1 MSFTTTL
8 PPSEAAPRPAA
19 PTKRNSGRSPAGAG
33 NTNDKAARDLR
44 AQVAAIRRSQAVIEF
59 ELNGTILWANDN
71 FLNTL
76 GYSLQE
82 IQGRHHSMFVEPAYA
97 ESHDYG
103 RFWRELGEGKFQSS
117 EFKRI
122 GRGGKE
128 VWIQATYNPLMDA
141 NGVPYKVVKFATD
154 VTARKLVEAEN
165 KGKQDAID
173 RAQAVIEFALDGTI
187 LTANDNFLKTMG
199 YSLDDIKGRHHS
211 MFVEPEYRSSNE
223 YKQFWRDL
231 AAGEYQA
238 NEYLR
243 VGKGGKEVWIQATYN
258 PIFDLN
264 GKPLKVVKFAV
275 DITAQKLA
283 RLEVAGKQAAVDRA
297 QAVIEFGLDGT
308 ILTAN
313 ENFLHTLGY
322 TLDEIKG
329 RHHSMFVD
337 PEYRNSVAY
346 KQFWRD
352 LAAGE
357 YQANEYMRI
366 GKGGRQVW
374 IQATYNP
381 IFDTKGKPFM
391 VVKYATDI
399 TERNSKVDEVLRTVD
414 AASHGDLTRDITVTG
429 NDPIGKIGDGL
440 AGFLKQLRS
449 NLGAIGNTAALLAS
463 SSEELSSVSHQIGI
477 TAEETTK
484 QTQLV
489 SAASTEVDQN
499 VQTVAA
505 GAEEMAASIK
515 EISRSATNAMKVA
528 HQAVEL
534 SGTTAQTM
542 NRLEESSNEIG
553 KIIKVITS
561 IAQQT
566 NLLALNATI
575 EAARAGEA
583 GKGFA
588 VVATEVK
595 ELARQTARATEDIGR
610 KVDSIQGETQAA
622 VKAITQVGDIINQI
636 NDISN
641 SIASAVEEQTASTA
655 EISRNVASA
664 AASTGEISGNISR
677 VASSAEQNSEGAKQ
691 TKQAASEL
699 ARMAAEL
706 QQLLSQFRV

>member
-1 MSFTTTL
+1 MSLTTTL
-8 PPSEAAPRPAA
+8 LNPETAELPVP
-19 PTKRNSGRSPAGAG
+19 KRNAGSSARRASSGSGAA
-33 NTNDKAARDLR
+33 TNDSGNAELQ
-44 AQVAAIRRSQAVIEF
+44 AQLAAIRRSQAVIEF
-59 ELNGTILWANDN
+59 DLDGKVLWANEN
-71 FLNTL
+71 FLSVM
-76 GYSLQE
+76 GYSLQD
-82 IQGRHHSMFVEPAYA
+82 IQGRHHSMFVEPSYA
-97 ESHDYG
+97 NSSEY
-103 RFWRELGEGKFQSS
+103 RAFWRDLADGRSQTAEW
-117 EFKRI
+117 KRLA
-122 GRGGKE
+122 RGGKE
-128 VWIQATYNPLMDA
+128 IWIQATYSPVLNA
-141 NGVPYKVVKFATD
+141 EGRPYKVVKIATD
-154 VTARKLVEAEN
+154 ITQRKMAEAEVA
-165 KGKQDAID
+165 GKQEALN
-173 RAQAVIEFALDGTI
+173 RAQAIIDFTLDGTI
-187 LTANDNFLKTMG
+187 LQANDNFLTTMG
-199 YSLDDIKGRHHS
+199 YSLEDIKGRHHS
-211 MFVEPEYRSSNE
+211 MFVDSEERSSHE

-231 AAGEYQA
+231 AAGEFKA

-243 VGKGGKEVWIQATYN
+243 YGRGGKQVWIQGTYN
-258 PIFDLN
+258 PIFDVN
-264 GKPLKVVKFAV
+264 GKPFKVVKFA
-275 DITAQKLA
+275 
-283 RLEVAGKQAAVDRA
+283 
-297 QAVIEFGLDGT
+297 
-308 ILTAN
+308 
-313 ENFLHTLGY
+313 
-322 TLDEIKG
+322 
-329 RHHSMFVD
+329 
-337 PEYRNSVAY
+337 
-346 KQFWRD
+346 
-352 LAAGE
+352 
-357 YQANEYMRI
+357 
-366 GKGGRQVW
+366 
-374 IQATYNP
+374 
-381 IFDTKGKPFM
+381 
-391 VVKYATDI
+391 TDI
-399 TERNSKVDEVLRTVD
+399 TDRKLAQQKAEEFQSMIRNAAINVMYADTDLVIRYANDASINTLRTLEQFLPCKADEIVGKNID
-414 AASHGDLTRDITVTG
+414 IFHKNPSHQRRFLADPSNLPHRAYIKVGPELLNLMITAVRDNNGKYVGAMVTWDIATKVEELLKVVEAASHGDLTREINVSG
-429 NDPIGKIGDGL
+429 NDPVGKIGDGL
-440 AGFLKQLRS
+440 SAFLKQLRG

-505 GAEEMAASIK
+505 GAEEMSASIK

-534 SGTTAQTM
+534 SASTSQTM
-542 NRLEESSNEIG
+542 SRLEESSSEIG

-622 VKAITQVGDIINQI
+622 VKAINQVSDIINQI

-664 AASTGEISGNISR
+664 AQSTTEISGNIAR
-677 VASSAEQNSEGAKQ
+677 VASSAEQNSEGATQ

-706 QQLLSQFRV
+706 QQLVSQFRC